1 MDASI
6 AVSGISFIIQ
16 QCTLTKYKYL
26 TVQVSST
33 NVMIERQKG
42 YRGQQAIANQLK
54 VQKVTNNIYIYNKQ
68 QQPSL
73 LVPSKLG

>member
-54 VQKVTNNIYIYNKQ
+54 VQKVTNNIYIYIYTTNNNN
-68 QQPSL
+68 QPF
-73 LVPSKLG
+73 